1 MTHCK
6 SCFTVVRHDASS
18 CPACGKDLSATR
30 PSTGA
35 SARTRRLELSE
46 QVATRSMPR
55 PAPQQRETMTGLFFV
70 ALTIVG
76 VQAFFPPMF

>member
-6 SCFTVVRHDASS
+6 SCFTVVRHDALS
-18 CPACGKDLSATR
+18 CPACGKTLSGER
-30 PSTGA
+30 PTQGA
-35 SARTRRLELSE
+35 SVRSRRLELDE
-46 QVATRSMPR
+46 QVASRSVPR